1 MKSLIMTLLMC
12 AFLMGCEEFARDA
25 GQTTKRAA
33 EAVGDAGN
41 SLAKTVKDTIER
53 NKD

>member
-1 MKSLIMTLLMC
+1 MKVLFISVLLM
-12 AFLMGCEEFARDA
+12 LSLTGCEEFAKDA
-25 GQTTKRAA
+25 GTTTKRAA

-41 SLAKTVKDTIER
+41 ELAKTVKDTIER